1 MNGAWWNSSRH
12 FSLLRE
18 GLINTIA
25 DEKQMPRLN
34 VYRDQIVWG
43 RSPVRIDLAGGMDGY
58 PPLLHVCRW

>member
-1 MNGAWWNSSRH
+1 MVEQQQA

-43 RSPVRIDLAGGMDGY
+43 RSPVRIDLAGGWTDT
-58 PPLLHVCRW
+58 PLTACMPVVMS